1 MGNTEV
7 KGYKYEVHMHTAQ
20 SSACGKTPGADYIA
34 EFKRLGYDGMI
45 ITDHF
50 YHGNTRPSRDLPWED
65 YVEEFCKGYEA
76 AKAEGDRQGVRVFF
90 GWEENHHGD
99 EYLIYGPDKEWLKK
113 HPEIRDADQTE
124 YLKLI
129 HEAGG
134 LVVQAH
140 PFRER
145 GYMNLINIHPFQCD
159 AMEACNFGNPPYQD
173 TFAYNFCKDRG
184 IIMTSGTDL
193 HDVKNLEL
201 SGAGMVFEKP
211 LESIFDYVRAVKSGK
226 GFKPLIPEERK
237 QLDPASRNLLP
248 MILYDRDNKGRD
260 IVLSDIFEVYRT

>member
-1 MGNTEV
+1 MADRES

-20 SSACGKTPGADYIA
+20 ASACGKTPGAEYIA

-50 YHGNTRPSRDLPWED
+50 YHGNTKPDRDLKWED
-65 YVEEFCKGYEA
+65 YIEEFCKGYEA
-76 AKAEGDRQGVRVFF
+76 AKAEGDRQGVKVFF

-99 EYLIYGPDKEWLKK
+99 EYLIYGPDKAWLLA

-124 YLKLI
+124 YLKMI

-145 GYMNLINIHPFQCD
+145 PYMSLINVHPYQCD

-173 TFAYNFCKDRG
+173 AFAYNFCKDRG
-184 IIMTSGTDL
+184 IVMTSGTDL
-193 HDVKNLEL
+193 HDVKNLEP

-211 LESIFDYVRAVKSGK
+211 LESIWDYVNAVRSGK
-226 GFKPLIPEERK
+226 GFTPLIPEERRHITPDMTNWLQMK
-237 QLDPASRNLLP
+237 
-248 MILYDRDNKGRD
+248 LYDENNRPKD
-260 IVLSDIFEVYRT
+260 IVLGDIFDCF